1 MKAVLIGILILTV
14 AVMVCACMAPDETTA
29 ITHPAVENSTET
41 SAEGNTVSGKY
52 IMFSLPDGTVLSG
65 QAQYCRWGNQY
76 SITLDGTN
84 YLVHESAVAVISPA
98 T

>member
-1 MKAVLIGILILTV
+1 MKAVLIVFLILSV
-14 AVMVCACMAPDETTA
+14 AVMVCACMAPDETT
-29 ITHPAVENSTET
+29 TTTQTAVENSTET
-41 SAEGNTVSGKY
+41 SAEGNPVSGKY

-65 QAQYCRWGNQY
+65 QAQYSRWGNQY

-84 YLVHESAVAVISPA
+84 YLVHESAVAVIRPA